1 VGADRESLQLLAS
14 TANHCG
20 LSIVIA
26 TLFAKSYGSKQ
37 KKPRGFF
44 EEVLEDFG
52 RMPSSWAILPYFQ
65 EKLPVFCGLGG
76 KWTGGA

>member
-1 VGADRESLQLLAS
+1 
-14 TANHCG
+14 
-20 LSIVIA
+20 VIA

-37 KKPRGFF
+37 QKPRGFF

-52 RMPSSWAILPYFQ
+52 RIPSSWAILPYFQ

-76 KWTGGA
+76 D